1 MPQME
6 FGRILDNPHYSVRAM
21 SDAIINVPTR
31 YKLLSLLRLF
41 PDKGIRTTYVE
52 IHRKNKTLNILPTTE
67 RGGAATKGRRDTRDK
82 ILVGTQYISHEDQI
96 LADDIQNLPA
106 FGSDEFFESF
116 DMVVNEK
123 LENLFMK
130 YEQTFENQ
138 KWGALRGDVL
148 DADGS
153 VLYNSYDI
161 FNITQAS
168 FDFKFGTTTSDG
180 AMKAAKD
187 SRRYVEKEKGDEP
200 MNGMVW
206 FCGPGFM
213 DKLTA
218 HPSMAE
224 AYRNQQSR
232 PNPLL
237 DDMHDGFRHGG
248 ATYIEHN
255 GTVASVNPETGVEE
269 EIRFI
274 AENEAI
280 GIPFGTS
287 QVFRSYFAPGTMMT
301 NVNMPGQAIYVSP
314 KLLDHGRGIEMFS
327 ESAPLFLVQ
336 KPQLVIRGYSS
347 N

>member
-6 FGRILDNPHYSVRAM
+6 LARILENPHYSVRAM

-52 IHRKNKTLNILPTTE
+52 IHRKNMTLNILPTTE
-67 RGGAATKGRRDTRDK
+67 RGGPASKGRRNTRDK
-82 ILVGTQYISHEDQI
+82 VSVGTQYISHEDQI
-96 LADDIQNLPA
+96 LADEVQNMPM
-106 FGSDEFFESF
+106 FGSDDFFESF
-116 DMVVNEK
+116 DTLVNEK
-123 LENLFMK
+123 LEGMFAK
-130 YEQTFENQ
+130 YEQTFEKQ
-138 KWGALRGDVL
+138 RWDALRGDVL
-148 DADGS
+148 DTDGT
-153 VLYNSYDI
+153 VLYNSYDLFGI
-161 FNITQAS
+161 EQAS

-180 AMKAAKD
+180 AMQAAKD
-187 SRRYVEKEKGDEP
+187 SRRYIEKNKGDEP

-206 FCGPGFM
+206 FCGPDFM

-255 GTVASVNPETGVEE
+255 GCVPVVNPETGVEDE
-269 EIRFI
+269 VQFI
-274 AENEAI
+274 ADDEAI

-287 QVFRSYFAPGTMMT
+287 QVFRSYFAPGTMMS
-301 NVNMPGQAIYVSP
+301 NVNMPGQSIYVSP
-314 KLLDHGRGIEMFS
+314 KLLDHGRGIELFS

-336 KPQLVIRGYSS
+336 KPQLVVRGYSS